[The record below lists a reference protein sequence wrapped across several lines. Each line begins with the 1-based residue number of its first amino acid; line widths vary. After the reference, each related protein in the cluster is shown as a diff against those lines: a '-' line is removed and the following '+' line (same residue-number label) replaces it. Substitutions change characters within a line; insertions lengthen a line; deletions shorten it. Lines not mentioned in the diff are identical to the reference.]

1 MQYDSTVFFDCLQEF
16 CKSHMSLFV
25 CPCISNTKWFSH
37 YRYWPYLEK
46 MAEKLPEL
54 QPLTMMKPFL
64 SVMHAKAHTGKCEVQ
79 CCFHYNTTSEH
90 LYFQY
95 LLMAPNSVEDT
106 QTNQYV
112 FNDKLLDL
120 MFWIRLGGAVE
131 ARMVQEILLVKRWNR
146 SIAFFQGLLLLQS
159 TWPSQVGWKN

>member
-1 MQYDSTVFFDCLQEF
+1 
-16 CKSHMSLFV
+16 
-25 CPCISNTKWFSH
+25 
-37 YRYWPYLEK
+37 
-46 MAEKLPEL
+46 
-54 QPLTMMKPFL
+54 
-64 SVMHAKAHTGKCEVQ
+64 
-79 CCFHYNTTSEH
+79 
-90 LYFQY
+90 
-95 LLMAPNSVEDT
+95 MAPNSVEDT

-159 TWPSQVGWKN
+159 T